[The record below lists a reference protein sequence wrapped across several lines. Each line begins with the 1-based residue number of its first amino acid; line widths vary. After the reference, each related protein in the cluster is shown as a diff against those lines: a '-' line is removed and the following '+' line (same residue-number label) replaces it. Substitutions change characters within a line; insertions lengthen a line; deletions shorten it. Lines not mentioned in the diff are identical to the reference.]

1 MIVRTARIASL
12 ACWVAMAMAL
22 AAAAPV
28 ARAAADG
35 ASDAASG
42 LAGTPGTMD
51 LPSPARLDRL
61 AEESVRR
68 WQSSEHG
75 GMLMRILPRHL
86 RPSTLPD
93 PGSEGA
99 RLTALYCV
107 QCHYLPNPAMHEADH
122 WERVVSRMLPRMRG
136 EGNMG
141 ELMARMMLG
150 PSAGEDAR
158 PLSAPSTDEARTI
171 VDYLRR
177 HAMKPLDDT
186 VSPTLRQ
193 ELAGEDGRMFVLA
206 CNQCHVLPD
215 PAQHSA
221 SEWPDVFR
229 RMQEHMQWMNRIVGT
244 RADPREPQLRPEAIL
259 GFLQRNARQV
269 IAR

>member
-1 MIVRTARIASL
+1 MPSGRIASL
-12 ACWVAMAMAL
+12 VSFAAVALVATGPL
-22 AAAAPV
+22 ATTASAAAP
-28 ARAAADG
+28 A
-35 ASDAASG
+35 
-42 LAGTPGTMD
+42 LAEPSAIAE
-51 LPSPARLDRL
+51 LPSPARLDTL
-61 AEESVRR
+61 AEQSVNR

-93 PGSEGA
+93 PTSEGA

-107 QCHYLPNPAMHEADH
+107 QCHYLPNPAMHEAGTWD
-122 WERVVSRMLPRMRG
+122 RVVARMLPRMRG

-141 ELMARMMLG
+141 TLMARMMLG

-158 PLSAPSTDEARTI
+158 PLAAPSANEARKI

-177 HAMKPLDDT
+177 NAMKPIAASA
-186 VSPTLRQ
+186 SPTLRQ
-193 ELAGEDGRMFVLA
+193 ELASEDGRMFVQA

-221 SEWPDVFR
+221 SEWPDVLG
-229 RMQEHMQWMNRIVGT
+229 RMQRHMQWMNRIVGT
-244 RADPREPQLRPEAIL
+244 QGNPHEPQLRPESIL
-259 GFLQRNARQV
+259 GFLQRNARQAGV
-269 IAR
+269 R

>member
-1 MIVRTARIASL
+1 MNMLPGRIVSL
-12 ACWVAMAMAL
+12 ASCIVIAL
-22 AAAAPV
+22 AIAVPVAAAAS
-28 ARAAADG
+28 AT
-35 ASDAASG
+35 ASA
-42 LAGTPGTMD
+42 LAEPSSIEA
-51 LPSPARLDRL
+51 LPSPARLDGL

-75 GMLMRILPRHL
+75 GMLMRILPQHL

-93 PGSEGA
+93 PTSEGA

-107 QCHYLPNPAMHEADH
+107 QCHYLPNPAMHEAGNWD
-122 WERVVSRMLPRMRG
+122 RVVARMLPRMRG

-150 PSAGEDAR
+150 PSAGEHAR
-158 PLSAPSTDEARTI
+158 PLAAPSANETRMI

-177 HAMKPLDDT
+177 NAMKPIADSA
-186 VSPTLRQ
+186 SPTLRQ
-193 ELAGEDGRMFVLA
+193 ELASEDGRMFVQA

-221 SEWPDVFR
+221 SEWPDVLG
-229 RMQEHMQWMNRIVGT
+229 RMQRHMRWMNR
-244 RADPREPQLRPEAIL
+244 
-259 GFLQRNARQV
+259 
-269 IAR
+269 